1 MPIYQSTYH
10 SKTYRDFKGIEFD
23 NYRRIIHFYE
33 EREST
38 IRGLDFEEYFEM
50 LTAYVKSLFEVGFH
64 QKHLLMVDVAIEEA
78 INHNVQYYAGEDIF
92 EELLFRK
99 AASHYRCIEYDRC
112 DYVLRELIRI
122 NPYREDAIMLLKKC
136 LRRKEPLFVN
146 RAKAL
151 SIFCFLLAAAII
163 CGEVL
168 LVRPFYSMYAETVE
182 WSRNGIFLFGC
193 LSLVC
198 GLLLHRLRVER
209 QVERFVGKARQ

>member
-50 LTAYVKSLFEVGFH
+50 LIAYVKSLFEVGFH

-78 INHNVQYYAGEDIF
+78 INNNVQYYAGEDIF
-92 EELLFRK
+92 QELLFRK

-136 LRRKEPLFVN
+136 LRRKEPLFLD

-168 LVRPFYSMYAETVE
+168 FVRPFYSMYTETVE
-182 WSRNGIFLFGC
+182 WSRNGVFLFGC
-193 LSLVC
+193 LSLV
-198 GLLLHRLRVER
+198 GGVLLHRLRVER
-209 QVERFVGKARQ
+209 RVEHFLENSR